1 MMHDKIRHT
10 TFVLAVSLA
19 LVGLTYGL
27 ATLSGSLA
35 LHASAWLTLVHALG
49 AFGAGHGLGASR
61 WRGQRRPIIEV
72 MIILLLSGFVIAL
85 IYDIFRDVTTIGG
98 PQALSDVWLVT
109 IVTLLLIALLYFLA
123 HAPEGVGQNTLSAA
137 FMAHRRAI
145 HRELFAAILVL
156 LSLIGTWLGLPALDR
171 LFAIV
176 MAFFIFVAGW
186 DMTRLILYR
195 LRHEESDRAAE
206 RRMARARRQATLG
219 MVLVAWVL
227 VLVVFLGGIYTLQPG
242 EHGVIRRFGRVVAD
256 VSSGLHYR
264 LPLIDQLDR
273 IALDQVRQVETGS
286 ALVLTGD
293 TNLIELNL
301 RVHYHIADAVAFRFQ
316 VNGLDTLISRMAEA
330 VIRQVVATQGV
341 DELLTT
347 GRNAI
352 LAQTL
357 EQLRDLTEQHHTGIR
372 VTNVQLPLVIPP
384 GTVAA
389 AFRDVAS
396 AREDTNT
403 ATHEALAFRNE
414 ILPVARGE
422 AEEIVQTARAEKQRK
437 IDLASGEAERFLK
450 QLHAYR
456 EAPQI
461 TRTRLYLEALERVLP
476 VSREFIIDPSIR
488 RHTTD
493 LWFTNR
499 QHPRQRSNQ
508 SSGNDQ

>member
-1 MMHDKIRHT
+1 MVWGHGVMRDKTRHLA
-10 TFVLAVSLA
+10 FVLATGLGLA
-19 LVGLTYGL
+19 GLKYGL
-27 ATLSGSLA
+27 AALSGSLA
-35 LHASAWLTLVHALG
+35 LQASTWLTLVHALG
-49 AFGAGHGLGASR
+49 AFRIGHGLGTGR
-61 WRGQRRPIIEV
+61 WLARRRPSIEV
-72 MIILLLSGFVIAL
+72 GIVLLLAGFIFAFA
-85 IYDIFRDVTTIGG
+85 YDIFRDVTAVGE
-98 PQALSDVWLVT
+98 PLALRYFWLVT
-109 IVTLLLIALLYFLA
+109 VVILLVIALLYGIA
-123 HAPEGVGQNTLSAA
+123 RAA
-137 FMAHRRAI
+137 QSTALMSHQQQV

-156 LSLIGTWLGLPALDR
+156 LSLIGTWLGLHTLDR
-171 LFAIV
+171 LFAIA
-176 MAFFIFVAGW
+176 MGIFVFAAGW
-186 DMTRLILYR
+186 DETRLMLYE
-195 LRHEESDRAAE
+195 LNHDTSDRADDK
-206 RRMARARRQATLG
+206 RMARARQQATLG
-219 MVLVAWVL
+219 TVLVAWVL
-227 VLVVFLGGIYTLQPG
+227 VVVVFLGGLYTLQPG

-256 VSSGLHYR
+256 VGSGLHYR
-264 LPLIDQLDR
+264 LPLVDRLDR
-273 IALDQVRQVETGS
+273 VALDQVRQVETGS

-301 RVHYHIADAVAFRFQ
+301 RVHYHITDAVAFRFQ
-316 VNGLDTLISRMAEA
+316 VNDLDTLISRMAEV

-403 ATHEALAFRNE
+403 AIHEALAFRNE

-476 VSREFIIDPSIR
+476 AGRKFIIDPSIR
-488 RHTTD
+488 RQTTD

-499 QHPRQRSNQ
+499 QRPKQPST
-508 SSGNDQ
+508 NDP